1 MSELNFYM
9 TIIAGDAIAEYQ
21 VQIFYSVLEE
31 ITIRRLVPGPAEGDG
46 KDLQMITEII
56 Y

>member
-1 MSELNFYM
+1 MSERNVHM
-9 TIIAGDAIAEYQ
+9 TIVAGDAVTEYQ
-21 VQIFYSVLEE
+21 VEIVYSVLEE